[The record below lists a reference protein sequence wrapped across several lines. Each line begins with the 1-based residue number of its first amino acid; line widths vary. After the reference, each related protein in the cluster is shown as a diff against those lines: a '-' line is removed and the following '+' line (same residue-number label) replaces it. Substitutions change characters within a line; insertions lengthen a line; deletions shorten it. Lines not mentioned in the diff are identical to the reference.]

1 MLFTK
6 MTKYFSREDVTCQTV
21 ASSHCTAIAVSFIP
35 LSYSVC
41 VFKKQQKTNK
51 KPQTPVPPVYNEI
64 LKFPTKTNE
73 K

>member
-41 VFKKQQKTNK
+41 VFKKTTKNKQKTTN
-51 KPQTPVPPVYNEI
+51 TCVPCV
-64 LKFPTKTNE
+64 
-73 K
+73 

>member
-35 LSYSVC
+35 LSYSVYL
-41 VFKKQQKTNK
+41 KNKQQKTNK
-51 KPQTPVPPVYNEI
+51 KPQTPVSPVYNEI

>member
-41 VFKKQQKTNK
+41 VFKKQTTK
-51 KPQTPVPPVYNEI
+51 KQTKNHKHLCPLCI
-64 LKFPTKTNE
+64 TKY
-73 K
+73 

>member
-41 VFKKQQKTNK
+41 GFLFVFCCLFFKYTN
-51 KPQTPVPPVYNEI
+51 TCVPCV
-64 LKFPTKTNE
+64 
-73 K
+73 